1 MKLFAQLWS
10 DETGFVISSEL
21 ILIATLLVIG
31 LIAGLSTIR
40 DQVIGELADI
50 ADAFSSINNS
60 YQFSGLS
67 GHSGGTP
74 GSQFEDLPDFCDEA
88 NAPNAFA
95 HCIAVV
101 APAAEGAGT

>member
-50 ADAFSSINNS
+50 ASAFSSINNS

-74 GSQFEDLPDFCDEA
+74 GSQFEDLEDFCDAAVLAGNFE
-88 NAPNAFA
+88 N
-95 HCIAVV
+95 CISVV